1 MRRYWISIVLSAFII
16 VGLGTYYVYGAVVDF
31 PGYKISKVSGD
42 VNEGSKISVQGNFA
56 NGGRYQ
62 LLIAT
67 AEGSDYP
74 NRRSAYSQFFS
85 GTRPWMNDQA
95 DIRQILNDH
104 RSFMRSKGNI
114 NSFYKDDEWIIYAD
128 AVFNNAFGVKS
139 EIVLSI
145 DTLNQTSG
153 VVKHYETIVEDPM
166 DYSQIFVED
175 VQLIGEQ
182 IHMFI
187 GQHSKTNQ
195 NKGNSNSS
203 KVEYHDYV
211 VDMNSG
217 ALMNNISLALGDNTK
232 DNVELFDRSIMNTI
246 YSAPSDHAILIVY
259 DEQKRVNDYM
269 GIIDEHLYSY
279 AYKTGVLTDLSDTM
293 LKAGIDDIGDI
304 RLDGHI
310 LTILNYEEDFI
321 KLSRYNIDTEK
332 VTNEDI
338 SLSAQQLGAEKIIM
352 GTTKNNKLY
361 ILFYKNDIPKVAVL
375 DATNGAILYTGEVV
389 YEGEASESKW
399 TMNTEGRLYMQI
411 AD

>member
-1 MRRYWISIVLSAFII
+1 MRRYWISIVLSAFIV

-31 PGYKISKVSGD
+31 PEYKILKVSGD
-42 VNEGSKISVQGNFA
+42 VNEGSKISVQGNFSD
-56 NGGRYQ
+56 GGGNQ
-62 LLIAT
+62 FLIAT

-74 NRRSAYSQFFS
+74 SRRSIISQIFS
-85 GTRPWMNDQA
+85 GSRSWMNDQV
-95 DIRQILNDH
+95 DIRQMLNDH
-104 RSFMRSKGNI
+104 RSFMRGKGNFT
-114 NSFYKDDEWIIYAD
+114 SFYKDEEWIIYAD
-128 AVFNNAFGVKS
+128 AVLNNSFGVKP

-187 GQHSKTNQ
+187 NQRSKGDLN
-195 NKGNSNSS
+195 GSA
-203 KVEYHDYV
+203 VEYHDYV
-211 VDMNSG
+211 VDMNNG
-217 ALMNNISLALGDNTK
+217 TLINNARLTFGDNTK

-246 YSAPSDHAILIVY
+246 YSASSDHAILIVY

-293 LKAGIDDIGDI
+293 LKAGIDDIGEI

-375 DATNGAILYTGEVV
+375 DTTNGAILYTGEVV